1 LRKKVEFAH
10 IIGMMLSAYGCG
22 LQELMQM
29 PIRAFW
35 ALAAELPKLQNEQS
49 LRQIHTVNAAVWGN
63 EDYINA
69 LLADDSADEAG
80 SDDALDKAAL
90 SKFKGCMR

>member
-1 LRKKVEFAH
+1 MRKKVEFAH
-10 IIGMMLSAYGCG
+10 IIGMMMSAYGCG
-22 LQELMQM
+22 LQEIMQM

-35 ALAAELPKLQNEQS
+35 ALVAEIPKLQNDAS
-49 LRQIHTVNAAVWGN
+49 LRQIHAINAAVWGN

-69 LLADDSADEAG
+69 LADDGEETG
-80 SDDALDKAAL
+80 SDDALDVAAL